1 MPVLIP
7 LTADGARSFNIKTNS
22 DVFYMRTYYSDGQTP
37 MWLLDIMDAE
47 QNPLIMGLKLV
58 PGSENI
64 IKGHGDKMA
73 GYQLYVYL
81 EHGEPGAVEALGDT
95 LFLVLYY
102 PGEENLFS
110 VGDPLLN
117 IERK

>member
-1 MPVLIP
+1 MPVEIP
-7 LTADGARSFNIKTNS
+7 LTSDGARNFNINTGL

-64 IKGHGDKMA
+64 IKGHGDKME

-81 EHGEPGAVEALGDT
+81 DYGSPGDTEALGDT
-95 LFLVLYY
+95 LRLVLYY
-102 PGEENLFS
+102 PGEENLFD
-110 VGDPLLN
+110 VGDPLMNVEL
-117 IERK
+117 K